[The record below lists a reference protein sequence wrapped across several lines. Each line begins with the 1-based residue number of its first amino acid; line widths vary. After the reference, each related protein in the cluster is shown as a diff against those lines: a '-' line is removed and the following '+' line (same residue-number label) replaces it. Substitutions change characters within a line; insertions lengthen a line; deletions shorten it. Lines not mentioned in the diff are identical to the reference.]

1 MRRRVLLTAAA
12 IAVVASLLSPA
23 ARATPVTIS
32 VNSTA
37 DPGTGTCDQTE
48 CTLREAI
55 TQANNTP
62 STAETIAFS
71 IGGAAP
77 YVIAVGTPL
86 PQLQG
91 PVTIDGTTQPGY
103 AAPGPPLVEIDGNA
117 TFGSTSHGLEVVS
130 GTATIRGLALYR
142 FKQNGVTLR
151 TSGNVVRENY
161 IGTNALLAGGLGNSL
176 QGVKVN
182 AVSGNRIIGNLITG
196 NKAGGVRV
204 SAPGTGNTITG
215 NRIYGNVD
223 LEIDLLPAGVTPN
236 DTGDGDTGANDLQ
249 NFPVL
254 TEASSDGSTTTV
266 SGTLNSKPSTAYT
279 LEFFA
284 SAACEPSGN
293 GPAERSLGT
302 KTVTTASGGNAP
314 FTVSLTAGAT
324 PGERL
329 TATATDPADNTSEL
343 SACVIVEQPPGPP
356 NVVIVM
362 TDDQTPV
369 SFPYTP
375 AVLPYLQGR
384 VLDPNDHWVRFTEAY
399 VNVPI
404 CCPSRA
410 TLLTGQYAHHHDVQG
425 NNEGY
430 KLDEDETLPV
440 WLHREGYATAMF
452 GKYLNGFPFNRDP
465 YKPRGWDRTALFDK
479 EPGYTDYNLIE
490 GPETGPVVVNHYG
503 TGAANYSTDLLAARS
518 VNFIDD
524 YAGLQPFFLY
534 YVPYAPHYPT
544 KPNALHKTDFD
555 DVRFTPRPANFNEA
569 DVSDK
574 PTWVQ
579 QLAVKSSTAISR
591 MDNDR

>member
-182 AVSGNRIIGNLITG
+182 AVSGNRIIGNLITT
-196 NKAGGVRV
+196 
-204 SAPGTGNTITG
+204 GTWTS
-215 NRIYGNVD
+215 R
-223 LEIDLLPAGVTPN
+223 
-236 DTGDGDTGANDLQ
+236 
-249 NFPVL
+249 
-254 TEASSDGSTTTV
+254 ST
-266 SGTLNSKPSTAYT
+266 
-279 LEFFA
+279 
-284 SAACEPSGN
+284 
-293 GPAERSLGT
+293 
-302 KTVTTASGGNAP
+302 
-314 FTVSLTAGAT
+314 
-324 PGERL
+324 
-329 TATATDPADNTSEL
+329 
-343 SACVIVEQPPGPP
+343 
-356 NVVIVM
+356 
-362 TDDQTPV
+362 
-369 SFPYTP
+369 
-375 AVLPYLQGR
+375 
-384 VLDPNDHWVRFTEAY
+384 
-399 VNVPI
+399 
-404 CCPSRA
+404 CCPRA
-410 TLLTGQYAHHHDVQG
+410 
-425 NNEGY
+425 
-430 KLDEDETLPV
+430 
-440 WLHREGYATAMF
+440 
-452 GKYLNGFPFNRDP
+452 
-465 YKPRGWDRTALFDK
+465 
-479 EPGYTDYNLIE
+479 
-490 GPETGPVVVNHYG
+490 
-503 TGAANYSTDLLAARS
+503 
-518 VNFIDD
+518 
-524 YAGLQPFFLY
+524 
-534 YVPYAPHYPT
+534 
-544 KPNALHKTDFD
+544 
-555 DVRFTPRPANFNEA
+555 
-569 DVSDK
+569 
-574 PTWVQ
+574 
-579 QLAVKSSTAISR
+579 
-591 MDNDR
+591 